1 MCHHEYSSGPITVLV
16 VDDHA
21 IMRWGIVSMLAETGE
36 FKVVAEASNG
46 EEAAN
51 AALRLLPDVV
61 LMDVN
66 MPLLDGISA
75 TRRILAALPEA
86 KIVLISVD
94 AGQERTAQSIAAG
107 AAGFLPKGSPKGAL
121 IGALHNAIGR

>member
-1 MCHHEYSSGPITVLV
+1 MCYHKHSNGLITVLV

-21 IMRWGIVSMLAETGE
+21 IMRWGIVSILQETGE
-36 FKVVAEASNG
+36 FDVVAEASDG
-46 EEAAN
+46 EEAAA
-51 AALRLLPDVV
+51 AALRLRPDVV
-61 LMDVN
+61 LMDIN

-75 TRRILAALPEA
+75 TQRILAAMPEA

-94 AGQERTAQSIAAG
+94 SGQERLAQSIAAG